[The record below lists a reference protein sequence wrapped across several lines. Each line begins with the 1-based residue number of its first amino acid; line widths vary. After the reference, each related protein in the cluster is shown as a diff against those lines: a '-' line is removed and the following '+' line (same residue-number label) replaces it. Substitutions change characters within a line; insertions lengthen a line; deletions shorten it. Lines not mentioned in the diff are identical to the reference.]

1 MSIYTTK
8 TLWKMLIPK
17 ITAYDTKII
26 PAMYEDWWILITIH
40 DNKMFWHRE
49 EKKKRES
56 KELDLSWFELWY
68 KLYPRKVSRW
78 NAEKAWNKLSE
89 NQRILALEGIKKY
102 IIYWKKKKT
111 EKEFIPHP
119 ATWLDINDQR
129 WNDDL
134 SEVPET
140 AIIQTN
146 ARAKEE
152 DEEEKKNQ
160 EEKEALDKKIAY
172 YQKYPIKWKEIEQQ
186 ALRELSESQRQSTM
200 CEVLKKI
207 KIRMIISRI

>member
-1 MSIYTTK
+1 
-8 TLWKMLIPK
+8 MLTPK

-26 PAMYEDWWILITIH
+26 PAMYEQWFILVTIF
-40 DNKMFWHRE
+40 DNKIFWHRE
-49 EKKKRES
+49 EKKKREL
-56 KELDLSWFELWY
+56 KELDLSWFDSFY

-146 ARAKEE
+146 AKAKEE
-152 DEEEKKNQ
+152 DKEERKNL

-172 YQKYPIKWKEIEQQ
+172 YHKDPIKWKQIEQQ
-186 ALRELSESQRQSTM
+186 ALSELSESQRQSPIKDT
-200 CEVLKKI
+200 LLKI
-207 KIRMIISRI
+207 KIRMIISTTNL

>member
-1 MSIYTTK
+1 
-8 TLWKMLIPK
+8 MLTPK
-17 ITAYDTKII
+17 ITIHDTKII
-26 PAMYEDWWILITIH
+26 PKMYSEGWRLITIYEWR
-40 DNKMFWHRE
+40 MYW
-49 EKKKRES
+49 EKDIKKPRQT
-56 KELDLSWFELWY
+56 KELELSWFENWY
-68 KLYPRKVSRW
+68 RIYPRKVSRW

-89 NQRILALEGIKKY
+89 NQRILALEWLKKY
-102 IIYWKKKKT
+102 IIYWKKKGT

-146 ARAKEE
+146 AKAKEE
-152 DEEEKKNQ
+152 DQEDRKNQ

-172 YQKYPIKWKEIEQQ
+172 YQQDFVKWKKIEQQ
-186 ALRELSESQRQSTM
+186 ALSELTESQRQSTM
-200 CEVLKKI
+200 KDVLISI
-207 KIRMIISRI
+207 KIRMIISKL

>member
-1 MSIYTTK
+1 
-8 TLWKMLIPK
+8 MLTPK
-17 ITAYDTKII
+17 ITIYDTKII
-26 PAMYEDWWILITIH
+26 PSLYSEGWRLITIYQ
-40 DNKMFWHRE
+40 DKMFW
-49 EKKKRES
+49 EKEIKQPRES
-56 KELDLSWFELWY
+56 KDLNLSWFDSWY
-68 KLYPRKVSRW
+68 RLYPRKVSRG

-89 NQRILALEGIKKY
+89 NQRILAVEWLKKY
-102 IIYWKKKKT
+102 IIYWNKKKT

-146 ARAKEE
+146 EKAKEE
-152 DEEEKKNQ
+152 DEQDRKNR

-172 YQKYPIKWKEIEQQ
+172 YHKDPAKWKEIERQ
-186 ALRELSESQRQSTM
+186 ALSELTESQRENSMRDTL
-200 CEVLKKI
+200 LKI
-207 KIRMIISRI
+207 RIRMIISKM

>member
-1 MSIYTTK
+1 MQVYRTTPYDDKYLTYLEKLGQDNWIYCWQ
-8 TLWKMLIPK
+8 LWDKLVFRK
-17 ITAYDTKII
+17 
-26 PAMYEDWWILITIH
+26 
-40 DNKMFWHRE
+40 E

-56 KELDLSWFELWY
+56 KELNLSWFEAWY

-89 NQRILALEGIKKY
+89 NQRILALDWLKKY
-102 IIYWKKKKT
+102 IIYWKKKGT
-111 EKEFIPHP
+111 QKEFIPHP

-146 ARAKEE
+146 AKAKEE
-152 DEEEKKNQ
+152 DEEDKKNQ
-160 EEKEALDKKIAY
+160 EEKEALDRKIAL
-172 YQKYPIKWKEIEQQ
+172 YQKDPVKWKQIEQQ
-186 ALRELSESQRQSTM
+186 ALSELSESQRQSTM
-200 CEVLKKI
+200 KDALL
-207 KIRMIISRI
+207 KIRIRMLIARL

>member
-1 MSIYTTK
+1 
-8 TLWKMLIPK
+8 MLTPK
-17 ITAYDTKII
+17 ITSYDTRAI
-26 PAMYEDWWILITIH
+26 PLMYQGGWRLITIY
-40 DNKMFWHRE
+40 DGKMFWEKE

-56 KELDLSWFELWY
+56 KELDLSWFEAWY
-68 KLYPRKVSRW
+68 KIYPRKVSRG

-89 NQRILALEGIKKY
+89 NQRILALDWLKKY
-102 IIYWKKKKT
+102 VIYWKKKWT
-111 EKEFIPHP
+111 QKEFIPHP
-119 ATWLDINDQR
+119 ATWLDPKDQR

-146 ARAKEE
+146 AKAKEE
-152 DEEEKKNQ
+152 DEEDRKNQ

-172 YQKYPIKWKEIEQQ
+172 YQKDPVKWKEIEQQ
-186 ALRELSESQRQSTM
+186 ALSELSESQRQSTM

-207 KIRMIISRI
+207 KIRMIISNKL

>member
-1 MSIYTTK
+1 MLEYKIIAYNTK
-8 TLWKMLIPK
+8 ALPTLWEDNWNLNCI
-17 ITAYDTKII
+17 
-26 PAMYEDWWILITIH
+26 YED
-40 DNKMFWHRE
+40 KMFFSRE
-49 EKKKRES
+49 IKKKRES

-68 KLYPRKVSRW
+68 KLYPRHVSRW

-89 NQRILALEGIKKY
+89 NQRILALEWIKKY

-172 YQKYPIKWKEIEQQ
+172 YQKDPIKWKEIEQQ

-200 CEVLKKI
+200 KDTLI
-207 KIRMIISRI
+207 KIRVRMIISKL

>member
-1 MSIYTTK
+1 M
-8 TLWKMLIPK
+8 TLTPK
-17 ITAYDTKII
+17 ITSYDTKII
-26 PAMYEDWWILITIH
+26 PILYSEWWKLTAIY
-40 DNKMFWHRE
+40 DNKMFWHKE

-56 KELDLSWFELWY
+56 KEFDLSWFEVWY

-89 NQRILALEGIKKY
+89 NQRILALEWIKKY
-102 IIYWKKKKT
+102 IIYWKKKGT
-111 EKEFIPHP
+111 QKEFIPHP

-152 DEEEKKNQ
+152 DEEDKKNQ
-160 EEKEALDKKIAY
+160 EEKEALDRKIAY
-172 YQKYPIKWKEIEQQ
+172 YQKDPVKWKQIEQQ
-186 ALRELSESQRQSTM
+186 ALSELSESQRQSTM
-200 CEVLKKI
+200 CDTLV
-207 KIRMIISRI
+207 KIRIRMLIARL

>member
-1 MSIYTTK
+1 MLEYKIITYNTK
-8 TLWKMLIPK
+8 ALPTLWEDNWNLNCI
-17 ITAYDTKII
+17 
-26 PAMYEDWWILITIH
+26 YED
-40 DNKMFWHRE
+40 KMFFSRE
-49 EKKKRES
+49 IKKKRES
-56 KELDLSWFELWY
+56 KELDLSWFESFY
-68 KLYPRKVSRW
+68 RIYPRHVSRW

-89 NQRILALEGIKKY
+89 NQRILALEWIKKY

-146 ARAKEE
+146 DKAREE
-152 DEEEKKNQ
+152 DNEERKNR
-160 EEKEALDKKIAY
+160 EEKEALDKKIEQY
-172 YQKYPIKWKEIEQQ
+172 KRDPEKWKQINEQ
-186 ALRELSESQRQSTM
+186 ALSELSESQKQSTM
-200 CEVLKKI
+200 RDILLQI
-207 KIRMIISRI
+207 KIRILIANE

>member
-1 MSIYTTK
+1 MLEYKIIAYNTK
-8 TLWKMLIPK
+8 ALPTLWEDNWNLNCI
-17 ITAYDTKII
+17 
-26 PAMYEDWWILITIH
+26 YED
-40 DNKMFWHRE
+40 KMFFSRE
-49 EKKKRES
+49 IKKKRES
-56 KELDLSWFELWY
+56 KELDLTWFELWY
-68 KLYPRKVSRW
+68 KLYPRKKNPW
-78 NAEKAWNKLSE
+78 DAKKAWNKLSE
-89 NQRILALEGIKKY
+89 NERILCVEWIKKY
-102 IIYWKKKKT
+102 IIYWKKKGIT
-111 EKEFIPHP
+111 KEFMPYP
-119 ATWLDINDQR
+119 ATWLCKENES

-172 YQKYPIKWKEIEQQ
+172 YQKDPIKWKEIEQQ

-200 CEVLKKI
+200 VDTLKKI
-207 KIRMIISRI
+207 RVRMIISNKP

>member
-1 MSIYTTK
+1 
-8 TLWKMLIPK
+8 MLIPK

-26 PAMYEDWWILITIH
+26 PAMYEKWFILVTIF
-40 DNKMFWHRE
+40 DSKMFWHKE

-56 KELDLSWFELWY
+56 KDLDLTWFEAFY

-102 IIYWKKKKT
+102 IIYWKKKGT
-111 EKEFIPHP
+111 QKEFIPHP

-146 ARAKEE
+146 TKAKEE
-152 DEEEKKNQ
+152 DEKDKKNQ

-172 YQKYPIKWKEIEQQ
+172 YQKDPVKWKEIEQQ
-186 ALRELSESQRQSTM
+186 ALSELSESQRQSTM
-200 CEVLKKI
+200 RDTLVKI
-207 KIRMIISRI
+207 RIRMIISKL

>member
-1 MSIYTTK
+1 
-8 TLWKMLIPK
+8 MLIYRTTP
-17 ITAYDTKII
+17 YDDKYLTYLEKLWQ
-26 PAMYEDWWILITIH
+26 DNWIYCWQLG
-40 DNKMFWHRE
+40 DKLVFRKE
-49 EKKKRES
+49 EKKARES
-56 KELDLSWFELWY
+56 KSLNLSGFDEFY
-68 KLYPRKVSRW
+68 AKYPRHVSRW

-89 NQRILALEGIKKY
+89 NQRILALEWIKKY

-172 YQKYPIKWKEIEQQ
+172 YQKDPVKWKQIEQQ

-200 CEVLKKI
+200 VDTLKKI
-207 KIRMIISRI
+207 RVRMIISKL

>member
-1 MSIYTTK
+1 
-8 TLWKMLIPK
+8 
-17 ITAYDTKII
+17 
-26 PAMYEDWWILITIH
+26 MYEDWWILITIH

-89 NQRILALEGIKKY
+89 NQRILALEWIKKY

-152 DEEEKKNQ
+152 DQEEKKNQ

-172 YQKYPIKWKEIEQQ
+172 YQKDPIKWKEIEQQ

-200 CEVLKKI
+200 VDTLKKI
-207 KIRMIISRI
+207 RVRMIISKM

>member
-1 MSIYTTK
+1 MLEYKIIAFNTKALPTLWMENWKLCSIYENMMFFSRTVKK
-8 TLWKMLIPK
+8 T
-17 ITAYDTKII
+17 
-26 PAMYEDWWILITIH
+26 
-40 DNKMFWHRE
+40 
-49 EKKKRES
+49 RES
-56 KELDLSWFELWY
+56 KSLDLSGFDEFY
-68 KLYPRKVSRW
+68 AKYPRKCSRW

-89 NQRILALEGIKKY
+89 NQRILALEWIKKY

-172 YQKYPIKWKEIEQQ
+172 YQKDPIKWKQIEQQ

-200 CEVLKKI
+200 KEILQ
-207 KIRMIISRI
+207 KIRIRLIVARL

>member
-1 MSIYTTK
+1 MTIIYRTT
-8 TLWKMLIPK
+8 P
-17 ITAYDTKII
+17 YDDKYLTYLEKLGQ
-26 PAMYEDWWILITIH
+26 DNWIYCWQLG
-40 DNKMFWHRE
+40 DKLVFRKE

-56 KELDLSWFELWY
+56 KELDLTWFENWY
-68 KLYPRKVSRW
+68 RIYPRKCSRW

-89 NQRILALEGIKKY
+89 NQRILALEWIKKY

-119 ATWLDINDQR
+119 ATWLDIKDQR

-172 YQKYPIKWKEIEQQ
+172 YQKDPVKWKEIEQQ

-200 CEVLKKI
+200 VEVLQKI
-207 KIRMIISRI
+207 KIRMIISNKL

>member
-1 MSIYTTK
+1 MLEYKIIAYNTK
-8 TLWKMLIPK
+8 ALPTLWEDNWNLNCI
-17 ITAYDTKII
+17 
-26 PAMYEDWWILITIH
+26 YED
-40 DNKMFWHRE
+40 KMFFSRE
-49 EKKKRES
+49 IKKKRES
-56 KELDLSWFELWY
+56 KELDLTWFE
-68 KLYPRKVSRW
+68 LYPRKKNPW
-78 NAEKAWNKLSE
+78 DAKKAWNKLSE
-89 NQRILALEGIKKY
+89 NERILCVEWIKKY
-102 IIYWKKKKT
+102 IIYWKKKGIT
-111 EKEFIPHP
+111 KEFMPYP
-119 ATWLDINDQR
+119 ATWLCKENES

-172 YQKYPIKWKEIEQQ
+172 YQKDPIKWKEIEQQ

-200 CEVLKKI
+200 VDTLKKI
-207 KIRMIISRI
+207 RVRMIISNKP

>member
-1 MSIYTTK
+1 
-8 TLWKMLIPK
+8 MLIYRTTP
-17 ITAYDTKII
+17 YDDKYLTYLEKLG
-26 PAMYEDWWILITIH
+26 EDNWIYCGQLG
-40 DNKMFWHRE
+40 DKLVFRKE

-68 KLYPRKVSRW
+68 KLYPRKKNPW
-78 NAEKAWNKLSE
+78 DAKKAWNKLSE
-89 NQRILALEGIKKY
+89 NERILCVEWIKKY
-102 IIYWKKKKT
+102 IIYWKKKGIT
-111 EKEFIPHP
+111 KEFMPYP
-119 ATWLDINDQR
+119 ATWLCKENES

-172 YQKYPIKWKEIEQQ
+172 YQKDPVKWKEIEQQ

-200 CEVLKKI
+200 VDTLKKI
-207 KIRMIISRI
+207 RVRMIISKL

>member
-1 MSIYTTK
+1 MIIYRTCPNDDKALTYLNK
-8 TLWKMLIPK
+8 LG
-17 ITAYDTKII
+17 
-26 PAMYEDWWILITIH
+26 EDNWIYCGQLN
-40 DNKMFWHRE
+40 DKLVFRKE

-56 KELDLSWFELWY
+56 KELDLNWFETWY

-89 NQRILALEGIKKY
+89 NQRILALEWIKKY
-102 IIYWKKKKT
+102 IIYWKKKGT
-111 EKEFIPHP
+111 QKEFIPHP

-146 ARAKEE
+146 AKAKEQ
-152 DEEEKKNQ
+152 DEEDRKNQ
-160 EEKEALDKKIAY
+160 EEKEALDRKIEY
-172 YQKYPIKWKEIEQQ
+172 YRKQPDKWKEICKKAEEELTEQQ
-186 ALRELSESQRQSTM
+186 KQSPIKDALL
-200 CEVLKKI
+200 
-207 KIRMIISRI
+207 KIRIRMLISNL

>member
-1 MSIYTTK
+1 
-8 TLWKMLIPK
+8 MLQPK

-26 PAMYEDWWILITIH
+26 PAMYQDWWIMITIH
-40 DNKMFWHRE
+40 DDKIFWHKDIKQ
-49 EKKKRES
+49 KKES
-56 KELDLSWFELWY
+56 RELDLTWFELWY

-89 NQRILALEGIKKY
+89 NQRTLAVEWLKKY
-102 IIYWKKKKT
+102 IIYWKRKKT

-146 ARAKEE
+146 DKAREE
-152 DEEEKKNQ
+152 DNEERKNR
-160 EEKEALDKKIAY
+160 EEKEALDKKIEQY
-172 YQKYPIKWKEIEQQ
+172 KRNPEKWKQINEQ
-186 ALRELSESQRQSTM
+186 ALSELSESQKQSTIKD
-200 CEVLKKI
+200 VLVSI
-207 KIRMIISRI
+207 KIRMLISKL

>member
-1 MSIYTTK
+1 
-8 TLWKMLIPK
+8 MLIPK

-26 PAMYEDWWILITIH
+26 PAMYEKWFILVTIF
-40 DNKMFWHRE
+40 DSKMFWHKE

-56 KELDLSWFELWY
+56 KDLDLTWFEAFY

-102 IIYWKKKKT
+102 IIYWKKKGT
-111 EKEFIPHP
+111 QKEFIPHP

-146 ARAKEE
+146 TKAKEE
-152 DEEEKKNQ
+152 DEKDKKNQ

-172 YQKYPIKWKEIEQQ
+172 YQKDPVKWKEIEQQ
-186 ALRELSESQRQSTM
+186 ALSELSESQRQSTM

-207 KIRMIISRI
+207 KIRMIISKL

>member
-1 MSIYTTK
+1 MQIYRTT
-8 TLWKMLIPK
+8 P
-17 ITAYDTKII
+17 YDDKYLTYLEKLGQ
-26 PAMYEDWWILITIH
+26 DNWIYCWQLG
-40 DNKMFWHRE
+40 DKLVFRKE

-56 KELDLSWFELWY
+56 KELDLSWFEVWY

-102 IIYWKKKKT
+102 IIYWKKKGT
-111 EKEFIPHP
+111 QKEFIPHP
-119 ATWLDINDQR
+119 ATWLDPNDQR

-146 ARAKEE
+146 AKAKEE
-152 DEEEKKNQ
+152 DEKDKKNQ
-160 EEKEALDKKIAY
+160 EEKEALDRKIAY
-172 YQKYPIKWKEIEQQ
+172 YQKDPVKWKEIEQQ
-186 ALRELSESQRQSTM
+186 ALSELSESQRQSTM
-200 CEVLKKI
+200 RDTLVKI
-207 KIRMIISRI
+207 RIRMIISKL